1 MRLYVTVKS
10 LGKRKPVLARQ
21 ELLLQRTPATLQEL
35 ITEIVVLQVQEL
47 ADKQGRGE
55 IIPYLTGSEIE
66 KQGENGKVGFG
77 TVYNGELPD
86 TGEAAAAALLAFED
100 GLYKVFLEEQEC
112 ALLEEPLQIQEGD
125 ELVFIRFTMLAG
137 RLW

>member
-21 ELLLQRTPATLQEL
+21 ELLLQGTPATLQEL
-35 ITEIVVLQVQEL
+35 ITEIVALQVQGL

-55 IIPYLTGSEIE
+55 IIPYLTGSEIHE
-66 KQGENGKVGFG
+66 QGENGKVGFG
-77 TVYNGELPD
+77 TVYNSELPD
-86 TGEAAAAALLAFED
+86 TGEAVAAALLAFED